1 MRRRAFITLLSGA
14 ATWPLVA
21 RAQQPTRH
29 IGMLIGYAEND
40 PEIQARLAAFRQ
52 ALEGNGWKVGGNL
65 RIDYRFAP
73 ASPDQAQVYAKEL
86 VALRPDVLV
95 GNSTP
100 STAALL
106 QETGAIPV
114 VFVGVSDPVGSHFV
128 ASIARPGGSATGF
141 TKRFRNMRALFP
153 MYDNP
158 FQAVVLQRSGIA
170 TLAQLDKK
178 RIGVGP
184 RSGNGATYAPGI
196 FKIVGISAEL
206 SYGSYNTIA
215 SELLDGRIDALLTLL
230 GAPVP
235 AIEDV
240 DAKEPV
246 KFLNLSPEQMD
257 AIRKTMPVF
266 GPAKIAAGT
275 YRLLDKDYVT
285 VGVPNF
291 VIGRADLPDDLVY
304 QLVKA
309 TFENQP
315 RLVKATSAA
324 SDTLPQNVVKNSFLP
339 FHPGAVRYYREI
351 GVKIPDA
358 LVPTN

>member
-1 MRRRAFITLLSGA
+1 VRLLDSGGAELGLITMSTG
-14 ATWPLVA
+14 
-21 RAQQPTRH
+21 
-29 IGMLIGYAEND
+29 
-40 PEIQARLAAFRQ
+40 
-52 ALEGNGWKVGGNL
+52 LEGWNG
-65 RIDYRFAP
+65 
-73 ASPDQAQVYAKEL
+73 
-86 VALRPDVLV
+86 
-95 GNSTP
+95 
-100 STAALL
+100 
-106 QETGAIPV
+106 TG
-114 VFVGVSDPVGSHFV
+114 DW
-128 ASIARPGGSATGF
+128 
-141 TKRFRNMRALFP
+141 TKGQKFRNIRALFP

-178 RIGVGP
+178 RVGVGP
-184 RSGNGATYAPGI
+184 RAGNGATYAPGI

-206 SYGSYNTIA
+206 SYGSYNDVAT
-215 SELLDGRIDALLTLL
+215 ELLAGRIDALMTLL

-235 AIEDV
+235 AIQDV

-246 KFLNLSPEQMD
+246 LFLNLSPEQIE
-257 AIRKTMPVF
+257 AIRKTMPEF

-291 VIGRADLPDDLVY
+291 VIGRADLPEDLVY

-309 TFENQP
+309 VFENQP

-324 SDTLPQNVVKNSFLP
+324 GDTVPQNALKNTFLP

-351 GVKIPDA
+351 GVAIPETLA
-358 LVPTN
+358 ATN